1 VTFGSGPTSAAGY
14 GTKSS
19 EEVDV
24 GSDKLVHRIV
34 VPTQISVNGQR
45 FQETVVVTF
54 SRSGVPLYV
63 VPPPSGQQVT
73 LAQYESSAGSSN
85 SSD

>member
-1 VTFGSGPTSAAGY
+1 
-14 GTKSS
+14 
-19 EEVDV
+19 
-24 GSDKLVHRIV
+24 V